1 MSVETPQAPFSIYEM
16 KHVKPESP
24 ATFVLVPGAGHG
36 SWCYGPLKT
45 LLEEAGQT
53 VHALCLPGVG
63 ERAAELSAEI
73 GLEDHI
79 ASVVSFLEEH
89 DLTDVMLVGHS
100 YAGMVIT
107 GTADRLPERV
117 RRVVDLD
124 AIHPADGQ
132 NVSEAQPLIQYNPV
146 VCNAVERDGVLLNM
160 FDLEDT
166 VKFVGLTDPE
176 QIELARR
183 CLTPHPW
190 KSFTDHLHLTN
201 PEAFAA
207 VPKSDIY
214 TKVTIGGLL
223 ATGIATPEEAA
234 AALVVE
240 SGHDLMLIEPELTC
254 DMLLYL
260 ATL

>member
-1 MSVETPQAPFSIYEM
+1 MSAETPQAPFVMYE
-16 KHVKPESP
+16 KKNVKPDSA
-24 ATFVLVPGAGHG
+24 ATFILIPGAGHG
-36 SWCYGPLKT
+36 SWCYGPLKG
-45 LLEEAGQT
+45 LLEAAGQIVYT
-53 VHALCLPGVG
+53 PCLPGVG
-63 ERAAELSAEI
+63 ERAGELTAET
-73 GLEDHI
+73 GLEEHI
-79 ASVVSFLEEH
+79 ASVVSFLEDN
-89 DLTDVMLVGHS
+89 DLTDVILVGHS

-107 GTADRLPERV
+107 GTADRAPERI
-117 RRVVDLD
+117 RRIVYLD

-132 NVSEAQPLIQYNPV
+132 NVPEAQPLIKYNPV
-146 VCNAVERDGVLLNM
+146 VCNPVERDGIELNM
-160 FDLEDT
+160 FDLEDCI
-166 VKFVGLTDPE
+166 KFVGITDPD

-207 VPKSDIY
+207 MPKSDIY

-234 AALVVE
+234 AALVIE
-240 SGHDLMLIEPELTC
+240 ACHDLMLSEPELTA
-254 DMLLYL
+254 DMLLFL